1 MEDNQLNLPPPQEE
15 EALNTNIETKIPAPD
30 DADGLLSAVDSA
42 ELTPLQT
49 SAVSQEHQEVEEPRQ
64 PNALPSILGWMLA
77 VIICGALFSLLVW
90 QRGIAKALAE
100 QRLTVVTSAYL
111 PSENLD
117 DAAVAAMPVFM
128 PTIESQTINRDPQSH
143 TNSNKAYRPK
153 AVEYT
158 VKEGD
163 NVTQISKQ
171 FGIEPITIL
180 YNNYNVLNDQMDYLK
195 VGDVLTIAPTDGIW
209 YKWRNKDTIES
220 VASKFGTS
228 PEAIKLF
235 PGNDLDLSDPK
246 VLPGTFVM
254 IPGGSRQIVEV
265 PPPVLPGVKNGTS
278 TSGIPLGPNACS
290 NPITY
295 MGTGSFIWPSATH
308 FISGNTFGPG
318 HNGID
323 IGAGEGS
330 PIFAS
335 DGGTVVYSGWLE
347 PGYGYMV
354 QIDHGN
360 GFYTIYEHM
369 ISSPSVSP
377 CQKVNQGEVIG
388 YTGNTGNSFGA
399 HIHFG
404 ILTAAGPV
412 NPGYYLP

>member
-1 MEDNQLNLPPPQEE
+1 MEQKRPNPDSSSDSNEGVVPAAADSDAQNL
-15 EALNTNIETKIPAPD
+15 TIPAENSAD
-30 DADGLLSAVDSA
+30 AAIDADV
-42 ELTPLQT
+42 TPT
-49 SAVSQEHQEVEEPRQ
+49 PETEEYKE
-64 PNALPSILGWMLA
+64 PNALPSILAWMLA
-77 VIICGALFSLLVW
+77 IIVCGGLLSLLIW
-90 QRGIAKALAE
+90 QPSIARALAE
-100 QRLTVVTSAYL
+100 QSLTAVTPAYT
-111 PSENLD
+111 PAENLD
-117 DAAVAAMPVFM
+117 DVALAAMPVYI
-128 PTIESQTINRDPQSH
+128 PTEVPGEIARDPHAH
-143 TNSNKAYRPK
+143 TDANKAYRAV

-158 VKEGD
+158 VVEGD
-163 NVTQISKQ
+163 NVTLISQ
-171 FGIEPITIL
+171 EFGIEPITIL
-180 YNNYNVLNDQMDYLK
+180 YNNYNVLNDQMDFLQ

-220 VASKFGTS
+220 VASKFGTTVD
-228 PEAIKLF
+228 AIKLF
-235 PGNDLDLSDPK
+235 PGNNIDLSDPK
-246 VLPGTFVM
+246 VAPGSFVM
-254 IPGGSRQIVEV
+254 IPGGSREIIE
-265 PPPVLPGVKNGTS
+265 PALPVMPGVAGGS
-278 TSGIPLGPNACS
+278 TMGIPAGPNVCS
-290 NPITY
+290 NPTVY

-354 QIDHGN
+354 EIDHGN
-360 GFYTIYEHM
+360 GYYTIYEHL
-369 ISSPSVSP
+369 ISYPEVGP
-377 CQKVNQGEVIG
+377 CQHVNQGEVIG

-404 ILTAAGPV
+404 ILTAGGPV

>member
-1 MEDNQLNLPPPQEE
+1 MDQNHLNPDSISVSNG
-15 EALNTNIETKIPAPD
+15 EAEQSVAE
-30 DADGLLSAVDSA
+30 SAVLVEA
-42 ELTPLQT
+42 EKVET
-49 SAVSQEHQEVEEPRQ
+49 AEVLEENE
-64 PNALPSILGWMLA
+64 PNALPSLVAWMLA
-77 VIICGALFSLLVW
+77 IIVCGSLLLLLLW
-90 QRGIAKALAE
+90 QPALARELAE
-100 QRLTVVTSAYL
+100 QGLTAITPAYTA
-111 PSENLD
+111 PENLNES
-117 DAAVAAMPVFM
+117 ALAAMPVYA
-128 PTIESQTINRDPQSH
+128 PTEIPGEIARDPHAH
-143 TNSNKAYRPK
+143 TDANKTYRAK

-158 VKEGD
+158 VVEGD
-163 NVTQISKQ
+163 NVTFISEQ

-220 VASKFGTS
+220 VASKFGTT
-228 PEAIKLF
+228 PDAIKLF
-235 PGNDLDLSDPK
+235 PGNDIDLSAPK
-246 VLPGTFVM
+246 VAPGTFVM
-254 IPGGSRQIVEV
+254 IPGGSREIIEQSL
-265 PPPVLPGVKNGTS
+265 PVLAGVSGGS
-278 TSGIPLGPNACS
+278 TVGIPAGPNVCS
-290 NPITY
+290 SSSGY
-295 MGTGSFIWPSATH
+295 LGTGSFIWPSATH
-308 FISGNTFGPG
+308 FISGNAFGPG

-354 QIDHGN
+354 EIDHGN
-360 GFYTIYEHM
+360 GFYTIYEHL
-369 ISSPSVSP
+369 ISYPEVSP
-377 CQKVNQGEVIG
+377 CQKVNQGQVIG